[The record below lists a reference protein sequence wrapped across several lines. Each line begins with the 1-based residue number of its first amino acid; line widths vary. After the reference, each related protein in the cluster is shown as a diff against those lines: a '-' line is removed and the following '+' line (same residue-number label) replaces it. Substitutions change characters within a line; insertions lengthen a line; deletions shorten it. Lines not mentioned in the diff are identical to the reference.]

1 MATLYLLRPDDGH
14 LATAEAMLTGPEREA
29 LARYTFPKRRKDWL
43 LGRLAAKRAL
53 AVASGW
59 APEAV
64 SVLATASGSPGFA
77 GPDDALA
84 GWTLSITHGHDH
96 AAALVAPGPAGV
108 DLERMRAVPEGGWRF
123 FLTERER
130 EWLADAPLGPA
141 GEIVLWA
148 LKEAVYKALE
158 GAVTGV
164 VHLEVVSA
172 ANGVARVETPH
183 GPFEGRY
190 RTFGDFVLA
199 VAAPAGAA
207 WLVGLSM
214 TPLASGA

>member
-1 MATLYLLRPDDGH
+1 MAKLFLLRPDEGH
-14 LATAEAMLTGPEREA
+14 LATAEALLTGPEREA

-53 AVASGW
+53 ATAGGW

-64 SVLATASGSPGFA
+64 SVLATESGRPAFA
-77 GPDDALA
+77 APDESLA
-84 GWTLSITHGHDH
+84 GWTLSITHGHGH

-108 DLERMRAVPEGGWRF
+108 DLERVRAVPQGGWRF

-130 EWLADAPLGPA
+130 AWLADAPLGPA
-141 GEIVLWA
+141 GEIVVWA
-148 LKEAVYKALE
+148 LKEAVYKALD

-164 VHLEVVSA
+164 IHLEVTSA
-172 ANGVARVETPH
+172 GAGVARVDTPH

-190 RTFGDFVLA
+190 TTFDDFVLA
-199 VAAPAGAA
+199 VAAPEGAA
-207 WLVGLSM
+207 WIDALSEFRV
-214 TPLASGA
+214 